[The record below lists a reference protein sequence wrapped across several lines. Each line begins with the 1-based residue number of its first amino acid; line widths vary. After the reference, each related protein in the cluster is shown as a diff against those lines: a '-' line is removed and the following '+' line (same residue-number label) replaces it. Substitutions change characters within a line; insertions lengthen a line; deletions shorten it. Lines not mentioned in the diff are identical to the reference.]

1 MSLSPK
7 QLEMRRTGVGASE
20 IAALAGL
27 SKWSSPIA
35 LYEAKVLGSQIEA
48 TYAMD
53 LGTEIEAPIARVWAK
68 QHQRFIARVA
78 TLRHPNKPFAIATPD
93 RAVYLTAEARGDGR
107 RLKEQVQDA
116 EKLLQVKSTNWR
128 LRHLWGEE
136 GSDAIPDEYLCQA
149 HWEGSVAGLS
159 VVDFAVDFDKTRLA
173 HYRVVVDPGIFD
185 ALYEIAERFMR
196 EHVERRVP
204 PPPDAT
210 DRYGEY
216 LARAFPR
223 DETTALEEVQAS
235 AEEQLVRTVEL
246 FAKLKAG
253 EKRLKSLKTLCYNT
267 IAARIGAGAG
277 LIGEFGKITF
287 KRTKDGHRTDWSKV
301 AEEAQRLAALVIQ
314 TMPGG
319 EQRAALEQQLA
330 ALVTTHTVITPGHRT
345 MRTTWAGPLKYEV
358 GAIEL
363 RLEQMQ
369 RGLASEGEDEVSS
382 EAQS

>member
-1 MSLSPK
+1 MSLTPK

-35 LYEAKVLGSQIEA
+35 LYEAKVLGNQLEA
-48 TYAMD
+48 TYSMD
-53 LGTEIEAPIARVWAK
+53 LGTEIEAPIARIWAK

-78 TLRHPNKPFAIATPD
+78 TLRHPAKTFAIATPD
-93 RAVYLTAEARGDGR
+93 RAVYLSAETRGDGR
-107 RLKEQVQDA
+107 RLREDVRDA
-116 EKLLQVKSTNWR
+116 EKLLQVTSTNWR

-136 GSDAIPDEYLCQA
+136 GTDAIPDEYLCQA

-159 VVDFAVDFDKTRLA
+159 VVDFAVDFDKTKLA
-173 HYRVVVDPGIFD
+173 HYRVVVDPVIFQ

-196 EHVERRVP
+196 EHVEKKIP

-210 DRYGEY
+210 DRYGEF

-223 DETTALEEVQAS
+223 DETAALEDVQAS
-235 AEEQLVRTVEL
+235 AEEQLIRTIEL

-267 IAARIGAGAG
+267 IASRIGAGAG
-277 LIGEFGKITF
+277 LVGDFGKITF
-287 KRTKDGHRTDWSKV
+287 KRTKDGKKTDWATV

-319 EQRAALEQQLA
+319 EQRASLEQRLA
-330 ALVTTHTVITPGHRT
+330 GLVSEHTLVTPGHRT
-345 MRTTWAGPLKYEV
+345 MRTTWSGPLKFEV

-363 RLEQMQ
+363 KLEQMQ
-369 RGLASEGEDEVSS
+369 KGLASDLEEEVS
-382 EAQS
+382 EAQQ